1 MKYESR
7 IGEIL
12 EEITDE
18 ILSTKTFKNTP
29 VFYDFV
35 EVDAN
40 NVPPACIIYKP
51 LEATLDASR
60 CNYERQLD
68 IILLITTEE
77 RREGIVGQLHKFSE
91 KLYECI
97 DEYCLKTN
105 YLTFLQISPIHARAY
120 NRESIDSYK
129 ETKQLFSSMIVLSYL
144 LRY

>member
-7 IGEIL
+7 VGEVL

-18 ILSTKTFKNTP
+18 ILSTDIFEGTP
-29 VFYDFV
+29 IFYDFI

-40 NVPPACIIYKP
+40 NVPPTCIIYKP
-51 LEATLDASR
+51 LEATLDKSA
-60 CNYERQLD
+60 CNFERQLD

-77 RREGIVGQLHKFSE
+77 RREGIIGQLHKYSE

-97 DEYCLKTN
+97 NGMKINNLD
-105 YLTFLQISPIHARAY
+105 FLQISPIHARAY

>member
-7 IGEIL
+7 IGAIL
-12 EEITDE
+12 EEITEE
-18 ILSTKTFKNTP
+18 ILADDTFEGTTI
-29 VFYDFV
+29 FYDFI

-40 NVPPACIIYKP
+40 NVPSTCIIYKP
-51 LEATLDASR
+51 LEATLDKTA

-77 RREGIVGQLHKFSE
+77 RREGIIGQLHKYSE
-91 KLYECI
+91 RLKDCI
-97 DEYCLKTN
+97 DGLRSN
-105 YLTFLQISPIHARAY
+105 NLTFLQISPIHARAY

-129 ETKQLFSSMIVLSYL
+129 ETKQLFSSMVVLSYL

>member
-1 MKYESR
+1 MKYESK

-18 ILSTKTFKNTP
+18 IISTDTFKKTP
-29 VFYDFV
+29 IFYDFI

-40 NVPPACIIYKP
+40 NVPPTCIIYKP
-51 LEATLDASR
+51 LTAFPDDSH
-60 CNYERQLD
+60 CHYERQLD

-91 KLYECI
+91 RLKDIL
-97 DEYCLKTN
+97 DEYSLKSN
-105 YLTFLQISPIHARAY
+105 YLTWLQTSPIHARAY